1 MNIPAY
7 VSPIKYLLLLLLLL
21 AGSLLKAQES
31 FSITGKVR
39 DDAGLLPGATV
50 FLTGTR
56 VITACDNEGNF
67 HLDKIL
73 PGQYVLVVKMIGFEP
88 QSAAV
93 VINNHSQQ
101 LNFVLKTN
109 TNKLNEVVIKADN
122 NWAAHYAEFKEQFLG
137 STPNARE
144 CKIVNPKVLYFH
156 FDKATQTLSATAGE
170 FLVIENNALGYR
182 IKYLLNN
189 FEHDNTNRILRY
201 QGYPSFDEMTP
212 KDDKQ
217 AAAWN
222 KNRKT
227 AYLGSITHLMRAI
240 YQAKPYSAGFEIF
253 KVLNKPP
260 PGVKPDND
268 QSALV
273 DQHPILIDSLLTTTD
288 KNFKM
293 FTFKD
298 ALFILYTK
306 TMEPYSFTKSIYH
319 IERPQDV
326 HLPLGQISIAHLM
339 DGPVTIDA
347 QGNFSP
353 TSSLLFEGFMAWRQI
368 ADLTPLEFGKDE

>member
-1 MNIPAY
+1 MNAPTHL
-7 VSPIKYLLLLLLLL
+7 SSIKCLLLLLLLTI
-21 AGSLLKAQES
+21 GNPLKAQES

-39 DDAGLLPGATV
+39 DNTGPLPGATV

-67 HLDKIL
+67 RLDKIL
-73 PGQYVLVVKMIGFEP
+73 PGQYVVVVKMIGFEP
-88 QSAAV
+88 LSASVA
-93 VINNHSQQ
+93 ISDHSKQ
-101 LNFVLKTN
+101 LSFVLKTN
-109 TNKLNEVVIKADN
+109 TNKLNEVIIKADN
-122 NWAAHYAEFKEQFLG
+122 NWAAHYAEFREQFLG
-137 STPNARE
+137 LTPNARE
-144 CKIVNPKVLYFH
+144 CKIINPKVLYFH
-156 FDKATQTLSATAGE
+156 FDKASQTLSATADE
-170 FLVIENNALGYR
+170 FLIIENNALGYR

-189 FEHDNTNRILRY
+189 FEHDNANRILRY

-217 AAAWN
+217 TATWD

-240 YQAKPYSAGFEIF
+240 YQAKPYTAGFEIF
-253 KVLNKPP
+253 KVINKPP

-268 QSALV
+268 KPAFV
-273 DQHPILIDSLLTTTD
+273 DQHPILVDSLLTTTD
-288 KNFKM
+288 KTFKT

-306 TMEPYSFTKSIYH
+306 AMEPYSFTKSMYH
-319 IERPQDV
+319 IDRPQDV

-368 ADLTPLEFGKDE
+368 ADLTPLEFGKEE